1 MSTACPAPKSVE
13 MNNTLYTTDRV
24 PKAALRR
31 PGVLEAAKTAGLIA
45 AWDISGM
52 LVTRYYER
60 LLRQHGRTP
69 QALAERE
76 DDKEQEFYQ
85 HLFYGI
91 ELPDQLS
98 VLDIGC
104 GMGDLIDF
112 LQIRDASIA
121 SYLGIDLVGPF
132 IDLCRHEYLPPCEF
146 RKANFISRSFAPT
159 QRFDLVVNLGVLVS
173 RVLSYEAYVEY
184 CIEKMIALST
194 KYVLFNVITYADTSL
209 GNYQNAHRLGQITY
223 LPKQRLIDILTRVT
237 SRHALRRDC
246 ARAEFAIHELQIYP
260 DATDAFVR
268 ITID

>member
-1 MSTACPAPKSVE
+1 
-13 MNNTLYTTDRV
+13 MNNAMHTTDRV
-24 PKAALRR
+24 PQPLLPRLGWLQAARNAALI
-31 PGVLEAAKTAGLIA
+31 T

-52 LVTRYYER
+52 LVARYYER

-69 QALAERE
+69 QALAERA
-76 DDKEQEFYQ
+76 DDKELEFYQ
-85 HLFYGI
+85 HLFQGV

-104 GMGDLIDF
+104 GMGDMIDF
-112 LQIRDASIA
+112 LQLREASLE

-132 IDLCRHEYLPPCEF
+132 IDLCRLEYLPPCTF

-159 QRFDLVVNLGVLVS
+159 ERFDLVVNMGVLVS
-173 RVLSYEAYVEY
+173 RVVSYEAYVEH
-184 CIEKMIALST
+184 CIAKMIALSR
-194 KYVLFNVITYADTSL
+194 KYVLFNVVTSVNTSL

-223 LPKQRLIDILTRVT
+223 LPKQRLVDILNRVS
-237 SRHALRRDC
+237 SRPALRRDS
-246 ARAEFAIHELQIYP
+246 ARADFAIHELQIYP